1 MAEKIQWLSP
11 ERLGVGVGDSGMGG
25 TKRYK
30 YSNGARR
37 SPGSLLKTG
46 KPRVRVSRVGSGVS
60 LRSIFCTFCLVM
72 AFLFFLMLYAA
83 NSRDYLN
90 KVRHGYISSDS
101 TLHSITDAYATA
113 FRGSARASGN
123 TAAARSGAS
132 KKSSADAIARSKLNP
147 GDEAYPVG
155 YMLKPKLVRGAA
167 AVDSNIHIIFSS
179 GCNYFQHW
187 QSEMLL
193 ASAHFQ
199 RQPGRITRIVSGCH
213 DKSAEKVNHQHQTF
227 PQGKNDL
234 IVPVEVLKRSVNP
247 NFGLYITPSFPGAK
261 DFPWINKP
269 TGINHFLQKVP
280 REVLGGD
287 DTVIVILDPDFQLV
301 TPITLAPLDVDD
313 MISSRHPLER
323 GMNVVKRGRPVGQR
337 YGLEG
342 GWVGKFKHANIVPEG
357 SPALDYSSREA
368 AKHFSVGPPYMLH
381 IDDAQ
386 KLSPLWSDYMQPVL
400 TAGGPDIL
408 ADMWAYCMAAAHLGL
423 RHVQLDQYM
432 VSTWGGGEG
441 QRWIENLDSYSC
453 RNPAANNIKRL
464 PNFIHLA
471 SNFKAPESKE
481 WMFHKG
487 HVPADILACG
497 TPLIKEAPDDL
508 YAQSKSKN
516 RKQCAWVICE
526 TVRTINRVASTYKQM
541 YCDEGEAVET
551 RKMVKLIQSKTRDR
565 GCSQSRDKWC
575 YPLAQVEEPDD

>member
-1 MAEKIQWLSP
+1 MDQQADGHQP
-11 ERLGVGVGDSGMGG
+11 
-25 TKRYK
+25 
-30 YSNGARR
+30 
-37 SPGSLLKTG
+37 
-46 KPRVRVSRVGSGVS
+46 
-60 LRSIFCTFCLVM
+60 
-72 AFLFFLMLYAA
+72 LF
-83 NSRDYLN
+83 
-90 KVRHGYISSDS
+90 
-101 TLHSITDAYATA
+101 
-113 FRGSARASGN
+113 
-123 TAAARSGAS
+123 
-132 KKSSADAIARSKLNP
+132 
-147 GDEAYPVG
+147 
-155 YMLKPKLVRGAA
+155 
-167 AVDSNIHIIFSS
+167 
-179 GCNYFQHW
+179 
-187 QSEMLL
+187 
-193 ASAHFQ
+193 
-199 RQPGRITRIVSGCH
+199 
-213 DKSAEKVNHQHQTF
+213 
-227 PQGKNDL
+227 
-234 IVPVEVLKRSVNP
+234 
-247 NFGLYITPSFPGAK
+247 
-261 DFPWINKP
+261 
-269 TGINHFLQKVP
+269 QKVP

-432 VSTWGGGEG
+432 VSTWGGARGSVGLRIWTHTLVEILLPTTLSG
-441 QRWIENLDSYSC
+441 CPILFIWHPILKRPSRRSGCFTKAMFQLTFLHAAHHSLRKPRTTCMHRASLKIESSA
-453 RNPAANNIKRL
+453 R
-464 PNFIHLA
+464 
-471 SNFKAPESKE
+471 
-481 WMFHKG
+481 
-487 HVPADILACG
+487 
-497 TPLIKEAPDDL
+497 
-508 YAQSKSKN
+508 
-516 RKQCAWVICE
+516 VICE